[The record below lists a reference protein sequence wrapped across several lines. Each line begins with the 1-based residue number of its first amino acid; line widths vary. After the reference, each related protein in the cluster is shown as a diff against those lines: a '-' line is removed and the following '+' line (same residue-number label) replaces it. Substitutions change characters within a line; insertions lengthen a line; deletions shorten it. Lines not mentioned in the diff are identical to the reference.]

1 MMEFNSKVKILL
13 DKLGPKDY
21 SVRGMPDPYNRQP
34 AAPAPADTGTDNPFD
49 ETAAFSIAQQILKD
63 NAGLLYSDYDKAR
76 LNIETLWNTDKWTDD
91 FRGLIKTELAR
102 VQDNSEDV
110 YSDIARLVLAIIDNM
125 GEPGQP
131 A

>member
-21 SVRGMPDPYNRQP
+21 SVRGMPDPYNNHQ
-34 AAPAPADTGTDNPFD
+34 PAPADTGTDNPFD

-125 GEPGQP
+125 GAPGQP

>member
-34 AAPAPADTGTDNPFD
+34 AAPAPAD
-49 ETAAFSIAQQILKD
+49 IALQILKD
-63 NAGLLYSDYDKAR
+63 NAELLYSDYDKAR